1 MDLAVAETGDSAG
14 PLLQHANSTRSA
26 AVAPSAPVPVV
37 AVELRTL
44 PPPPSAASD
53 PGGDRGSFNPI
64 TILGFAAA
72 PIAAAAAAVA
82 VTAPLTLLKG
92 TALNVP
98 VGTASREST
107 PFETALVGAADKSN
121 DDAAAVLLEG
131 TGCFAVKIAKRPPRP
146 KELSSSSSTA

>member
-14 PLLQHANSTRSA
+14 PLLQHAISTRSA

-72 PIAAAAAAVA
+72 PIAAAAAVA

-146 KELSSSSSTA
+146 KVLSSSSSTA